1 MKVKKETR
9 TSTTIPTIN
18 IILEVWSNAKINR
31 NEKMSKKIRYKL
43 LMFVTSKKLFD

>member
-9 TSTTIPTIN
+9 TSITIPTIN
-18 IILEVWSNAKINR
+18 VILEVWNNAKINR

-43 LMFVTSKKLFD
+43 LMFVTSKELFD